1 MRLDCYKY
9 ELLSLLNL
17 TIENKS
23 YTYELCEILK
33 LYGNIIKDLEYSLDN
48 VSEDI
53 RIEFQKNT
61 INRHNIYM
69 NLVKLKIELE
79 NSLI

>member
-1 MRLDCYKY
+1 MRIDSYKY

-23 YTYELCEILK
+23 YTYGLCEIFK
-33 LYGNIIKDLEYSLDN
+33 LYSYMIKDLEYIIDDI
-48 VSEDI
+48 SEDI
-53 RIEFQKNT
+53 RLEFQKNI
-61 INRHNIYM
+61 INKNSIHV
-69 NLVKLKIELE
+69 NLIKLKIEIE